1 MTVWTSF
8 LWKMNIHIAK
18 KWPEVVVTRSFMRDI
33 HFETVFMTWIQ
44 LNLYHLETFNLKKLN
59 AHKYIN
65 SKVTPITLRY
75 QLLFVY
81 RKENSL
87 VYVTKV
93 KNILTNCEKKPKAI
107 CIVRDYMLSL
117 ESIWGLTFRLHNH
130 GRIFYINKKLRSL
143 FLRIRV
149 LRKNILN
156 TSVQYGTTC
165 ITGGQKECTVS
176 STRVTLILGYFS

>member
-1 MTVWTSF
+1 
-8 LWKMNIHIAK
+8 MNAYNY
-18 KWPEVVVTRSFMRDI
+18 
-33 HFETVFMTWIQ
+33 
-44 LNLYHLETFNLKKLN
+44 L
-59 AHKYIN
+59 N
-65 SKVTPITLRY
+65 SKVTTIALKY

-130 GRIFYINKKLRSL
+130 GRIFYINKKTKVS
-143 FLRIRV
+143 FFWV
-149 LRKNILN
+149 LKKNILN
-156 TSVQYGTTC
+156 TLVQYGTTC
-165 ITGGQKECTVS
+165 VTGRQKERAVYHQQEWHIISFIC
-176 STRVTLILGYFS
+176 R